1 VAVGLLTV
9 LQETIMRSLNEI
21 LLPTDFSSRSLEVAR
36 YAVRVA
42 RRLHS
47 RITLLHVFTSLNPAW
62 VAIGNAAT
70 IDELNARQKE
80 AAYTQLNSF
89 LPDDLH
95 DVDVQRLL
103 VEGEPAQAIAE
114 YVAAERV
121 DLIMMPTRGSS
132 AFRRFLLGSVTAKV
146 LHDVACPVWTSSH
159 VSDDHSALF
168 VMPRVIVC
176 AIDPSRE
183 GDVVLPWASE
193 LAAELQAGLIV
204 VHAIPSLQSNPQTY
218 YVEGDLR
225 RDLIAESHANIS
237 KALKLSRTP
246 DAEIRVE
253 GGSVSSVVHSAV
265 EDTQANLLVIGRS
278 LDPGLLGRLR
288 THSYTL
294 IRESRCPV
302 ISI

>member
-1 VAVGLLTV
+1 
-9 LQETIMRSLNEI
+9 MRSLNEI

-36 YAVRVA
+36 YAVGVA

-47 RITLLHVFTSLNPAW
+47 RITLLHAFTPLNPAW

-80 AAYTQLNSF
+80 AAYTRLNSF
-89 LPDDLH
+89 LPDDLQ
-95 DVDVQRLL
+95 DVDVKRLL
-103 VEGEPAQAIAE
+103 VEGEPAQVIAE
-114 YVAAERV
+114 HVAAERV
-121 DLIMMPTRGSS
+121 DLIMIPTRGCST
-132 AFRRFLLGSVTAKV
+132 FRRFLLGSVTAKV
-146 LHDVACPVWTSSH
+146 LHDVSCPVWTSSH
-159 VSDDHSALF
+159 ISGDHSALF
-168 VMPRVIVC
+168 VMPKVIVC
-176 AIDPSRE
+176 AIDPTPE
-183 GDVVLPWASE
+183 GNLILPWASE
-193 LAAELQAGLIV
+193 LAADLQARLIV

-218 YVEGDLR
+218 YLEGDLR
-225 RDLIAESHANIS
+225 RDLKAEAHARI
-237 KALKLSRTP
+237 LKVLQDSRTP

-265 EDTQANLLVIGRS
+265 EDTKADLLVIGRS

-294 IRESRCPV
+294 IRESSCPV

>member
-1 VAVGLLTV
+1 
-9 LQETIMRSLNEI
+9 MRSLKRI
-21 LLPTDFSSRSLEVAR
+21 LVPTDFSPRSLEVAR
-36 YAVRVA
+36 YAVGVA
-42 RRLHS
+42 RRLRS
-47 RITLLHVFTSLNPAW
+47 RITLLHVFTSLNPGW

-70 IDELNARQKE
+70 IDELNTRQKE
-80 AAYTQLNSF
+80 AAYTRLNSF

-95 DVDVQRLL
+95 DVDVKRLL
-103 VEGEPAQAIAE
+103 IDGEPAQMIAE
-114 YVAAERV
+114 YVAAEHV
-121 DLIMMPTRGSS
+121 DLIMMPTRGCS

-146 LHDVACPVWTSSH
+146 LHDIACPVWTSSH

-168 VMPRVIVC
+168 VMPKVIVC
-176 AIDPSRE
+176 AIDPTRE
-183 GDVVLPWASE
+183 ADVVLPWASE
-193 LAAELQAGLIV
+193 LADDLHARLIV

-225 RDLIAESHANIS
+225 RDLIAESHTNIS
-237 KALKLSRTP
+237 KALQVSRTP

-253 GGSVSSVVHSAV
+253 TGSVSAVVHSALA
-265 EDTQANLLVIGRS
+265 DTHADLLVIGRS

-294 IRESRCPV
+294 IRESPCPV